1 MGLLFAFVLFMISI
15 GGGMHPLAAAPVSLA
30 GGFILGGGL
39 HQWQA
44 RSRSGRDRP

>member
-15 GGGMHPLAAAPVSLA
+15 GGGMHPLAAAPVSLL

-39 HQWQA
+39 HQLQH
-44 RSRSGRDRP
+44 RGDGDRR

>member
-15 GGGMHPLAAAPVSLA
+15 GGGMHPLAAAPAALV

-39 HQWQA
+39 HQLQQRGVA
-44 RSRSGRDRP
+44 GRDRR

>member
-15 GGGMHPLAAAPVSLA
+15 GGGMHPLAALPVSLL

-39 HQWQA
+39 HQIQQ
-44 RSRSGRDRP
+44 RGGSGRDRR